1 MNEEDQDSED
11 SDFIDNVL
19 ASLDKDK
26 TVRK

>member
-1 MNEEDQDSED
+1 MDEEEQNSED
-11 SDFIDNVL
+11 SDFIDDVL